1 MVIQAFS
8 TFLEPHLGLIAKKDF
23 VKNHERSVRMM
34 ATLTDREAMKKR
46 ILMKSRIRAIQ
57 GGFAFIPHR
66 FLGGGFIKRLEPCEL
81 LLYLF
86 LVMVSDAD
94 GLSYYGDLAIC
105 RVLKMNAAELKRC
118 RQVLIEEDLIAFEAP
133 LYQVLELP
141 DRPVGQ
147 QAERQSVRSSS
158 PSSFVHLSQSMRDK
172 P

>member
-1 MVIQAFS
+1 
-8 TFLEPHLGLIAKKDF
+8 
-23 VKNHERSVRMM
+23 
-34 ATLTDREAMKKR
+34 
-46 ILMKSRIRAIQ
+46 
-57 GGFAFIPHR
+57 
-66 FLGGGFIKRLEPCEL
+66 
-81 LLYLF
+81 
-86 LVMVSDAD
+86 
-94 GLSYYGDLAIC
+94 
-105 RVLKMNAAELKRC
+105 MNAAELKRC